1 MPLFLINLYVK
12 TYYKMISK
20 KIWVPIYDYRIWYVE
35 VEGPEDL
42 PKLLKLAKKVNLG
55 EENIKEIEL
64 KVKNQDEGG
73 ATTFHRKS
81 DCSLFVIIYPQPSV
95 YRREECISH
104 EKRHCEDFILE
115 HLGIDDKEA
124 AAYLAGWLDL
134 QFRY

>member
-1 MPLFLINLYVK
+1 
-12 TYYKMISK
+12 MISK
-20 KIWVPIYDYRIWYVE
+20 NIWVPIYSYRIWYVE

-55 EENIKEIEL
+55 EENINEIKL
-64 KVKNQDEGG
+64 KVQRNEEGG

-104 EKRHCEDFILE
+104 EKRHCEDFILK

>member
-1 MPLFLINLYVK
+1 
-12 TYYKMISK
+12 MISK
-20 KIWVPIYDYRIWYVE
+20 KIWVPIYSYRIWYVE

-55 EENIKEIEL
+55 EENINEIKL
-64 KVKNQDEGG
+64 KVQRKDEGG

-81 DCSLFVIIYPQPSV
+81 DCSLFVILYPQSSDD
-95 YRREECISH
+95 RRSECIAH